1 MMTIPALKLATGDRL
16 PCVGLGSW
24 KLPKPSAAEVVVEAI
39 RAGYRHF
46 DCACDYGNEAE
57 IGDGLS
63 AALKQGLCRR
73 DDLWV
78 TSKLWNTYHARQHVR
93 PAVERSLR
101 DLKLDYLD
109 LYLMHFPIAL
119 KFVPFD
125 VRYPPEWFHDP
136 KAKEPQM
143 EPATVPISETWG
155 AMEELVAAGLVR
167 NIGVCHFGVSLL
179 RDLLSYAKIRPAVLQ
194 AELHPLLTQDRLLR
208 FCRDNNIAVTAFSPL
223 GAESYVPI
231 GMARPAESVLGDPA
245 IREAAKR
252 HAKTPAQILL
262 RFGVQRG
269 YAIVPKTQRLERLT
283 ENLSLFDFELSPAEM
298 QAIASFSRGRRFNDP
313 GAFCETAFNTFFPI
327 YE

>member
-1 MMTIPALKLATGDRL
+1 MAIPALKLATGDRL
-16 PCVGLGSW
+16 PIVGLGSW
-24 KLPKPSAAEVVVEAI
+24 KLPKPRAAEVVIEAI

-57 IGDGLS
+57 IGDGLR
-63 AALKQGLCRR
+63 AAIKQGLCLRE
-73 DDLWV
+73 DLWV
-78 TSKLWNTYHARQHVR
+78 TSKLWNTYHARPHVR

-109 LYLMHFPIAL
+109 LFLMHFPISL

-125 VRYPPEWFHDP
+125 VRYPPEWFYDP
-136 KAKEPQM
+136 KAKEPRM
-143 EPATVPISETWG
+143 EPAPVPISETWG

-167 NIGVCHFGVSLL
+167 NIGVCHFGVSLI

-194 AELHPLLTQDRLLR
+194 TELHPLLTQDKLLR
-208 FCRDNNIAVTAFSPL
+208 FCRESSIAVTAFSPL

-231 GMARPAESVLGDPA
+231 GMAQPEESVLSQSA
-245 IREAAKR
+245 IRQVAER
-252 HAKTPAQILL
+252 HGKTPAQIVL

-269 YAIVPKTQRLERLT
+269 YAIVPKTQRSERLA
-283 ENLSLFDFELSPAEM
+283 ENLALFDFEFSPAEM
-298 QAIASFSRGRRFNDP
+298 QAIAALNRGRRFNDP
-313 GAFCETAFNTFFPI
+313 GAFCEAAFHTFFPI